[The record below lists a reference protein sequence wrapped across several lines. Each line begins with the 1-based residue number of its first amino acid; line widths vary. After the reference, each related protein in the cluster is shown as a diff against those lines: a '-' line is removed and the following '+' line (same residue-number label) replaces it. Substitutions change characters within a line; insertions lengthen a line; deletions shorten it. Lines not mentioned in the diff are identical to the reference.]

1 MAVALDQ
8 PGEAINAGV
17 EPEEL
22 VAQRTEDSIRQL
34 GHVGWNALEM
44 ALGKGGHGL
53 DTGWSDTPKFAQQ
66 AADHV
71 RDMSSQADNEFAGAV
86 DRQQRLLVFRL
97 DLGKSRSAP
106 LNDPPDRSIRWRGPA

>member
-1 MAVALDQ
+1 MALDQ

-22 VAQRTEDSIRQL
+22 VKQRTEDPIRRL
-34 GHVGWNALEM
+34 GHVRLNALEM
-44 ALGKGGHGL
+44 AFGKGGHGL
-53 DTGWSDTPKFAQQ
+53 GTGWQDTFKLAQQ

-71 RDMSSQADNEFAGAV
+71 RDMSSLADNEFAGAV

-106 LNDPPDRSIRWRGPA
+106 LNDPLDRSIHWRGPA